1 MDKGYM
7 VLHLDG
13 VFQSWGNGGTE
24 KLKMT
29 SPFPTKS
36 AVIGL
41 IACALGYTREDKDKI
56 SSLSE
61 SLKMAVRM
69 DRNGRKIKDFQ
80 NVGGGSYST
89 VEKAGHYA
97 VESQIKGGKKLAH
110 PNKLIDKEYLSDS
123 AFTVVLEG
131 DIELLEK
138 CEKAIH
144 NPKWTYTLGRYC
156 CIPSVPIY
164 GKKDE
169 KVIYTEFETL
179 IEAVSSVPL
188 CDRADKKSKYFVEIE
203 DIMGDIRVSDSYSRD
218 TFVGSS
224 TYEDRYVNRIFVNIK

>member
-1 MDKGYM
+1 MNKGYM

-13 VFQSWGNGGTE
+13 IFQSWGNGGTE

-29 SPFPTKS
+29 SQFPTKS
-36 AVIGL
+36 AIVGL
-41 IACALGYTREDKDKI
+41 ISCALGYSREDKDKI
-56 SSLSE
+56 ADLSE

-80 NVGGGSYST
+80 NVGGGSYSAMQ
-89 VEKAGHYA
+89 VGHCA
-97 VESQIKGGKKLAH
+97 VESLLKGGHKLAS

-131 DIELLEK
+131 DVELLEK
-138 CEKAIH
+138 CEQAIR

-169 KVIYTEFETL
+169 KVIYTEFESL
-179 IEAVSSVPL
+179 IDAISSAPL
-188 CDRADKKSKYFVEIE
+188 CVRSDNKSKYFVEIE
-203 DIMGDIRVSDSYSRD
+203 DVMGDIRVSDTFSQD

-224 TYEDRYVNRIFVNIK
+224 TYEDRYVSRIFVNIK